1 MYLTLSCCHLA
12 CPASLWHSGEACLTL
27 GQWGTP
33 LCAPRLLARVSM
45 TGLTALYFIYL
56 SSHLSS
62 KMDCQLL
69 EGTDQILFVFIFLV
83 YSLVQSLAL
92 VKYLLNDYPHEG
104 NGRCRK

>member
-56 SSHLSS
+56 SLINDLPVA
-62 KMDCQLL
+62 KLL
-69 EGTDQILFVFIFLV
+69 GSNIRNCLECLVRTDF
-83 YSLVQSLAL
+83 
-92 VKYLLNDYPHEG
+92 
-104 NGRCRK
+104 